1 MALYSAG
8 VEYGI
13 HCLLFLADEKGDSR
27 ESSVRTLAELQG
39 VPPELLAKVF
49 TRLAKAGLVAA
60 TEGVRGGFR
69 LARPANEISVLDV
82 VRAIDGDKSIFECR
96 EVRALRDLRRQPA
109 FLGDPQHLLDPRGDA
124 HRAEAH
130 GRSAGPADH
139 PRPGTPGGAYR
150 ATGVRRRSA
159 ALDGCQ
165 PGRTRRLPRLALGAY
180 GAAPQARFA
189 ENTIVDCGANRA
201 GVSPYPIARGRRR
214 AAAGPPQ
221 WPVTNLRD
229 R

>member
-96 EVRALRDLRRQPA
+96 EVRERCAIFEGNPPSWATRNTCSIHAVMLTAQKRMEEALGQQTILDLVRRVGRIAPPEFGEEVLRWMDA
-109 FLGDPQHLLDPRGDA
+109 SREGRG
-124 HRAEAH
+124 
-130 GRSAGPADH
+130 GPA
-139 PRPGTPGGAYR
+139 T
-150 ATGVRRRSA
+150 
-159 ALDGCQ
+159 
-165 PGRTRRLPRLALGAY
+165 GAY

-214 AAAGPPQ
+214 AAAGPLQ

>member
-96 EVRALRDLRRQPA
+96 EVRERCAIFEGNPPSWATRNTCSIHAVMLTAQKRMEEALGQQTILDL
-109 FLGDPQHLLDPRGDA
+109 
-124 HRAEAH
+124 
-130 GRSAGPADH
+130 
-139 PRPGTPGGAYR
+139 
-150 ATGVRRRSA
+150 VRRV
-159 ALDGCQ
+159 
-165 PGRTRRLPRLALGAY
+165 GRIAPPEFGEEVLRWMDASREGRGGPRLAPGAY

-201 GVSPYPIARGRRR
+201 GVSPPYRQRPPQS
-214 AAAGPPQ
+214 AAGPLQ

>member
-49 TRLAKAGLVAA
+49 TRQIELRMP
-60 TEGVRGGFR
+60 RG
-69 LARPANEISVLDV
+69 P
-82 VRAIDGDKSIFECR
+82 
-96 EVRALRDLRRQPA
+96 RALRDLRRQPA

-214 AAAGPPQ
+214 AAAGPLQ

>member
-96 EVRALRDLRRQPA
+96 EVRERCAIFEGNPPSWATRNTCSIHAVMLTAQKRMEEALAQQTILDL
-109 FLGDPQHLLDPRGDA
+109 
-124 HRAEAH
+124 
-130 GRSAGPADH
+130 
-139 PRPGTPGGAYR
+139 
-150 ATGVRRRSA
+150 VRRVGRIAPPEFGEEVLRWMDAAAPATSPWRIRS
-159 ALDGCQ
+159 
-165 PGRTRRLPRLALGAY
+165 
-180 GAAPQARFA
+180 GAA
-189 ENTIVDCGANRA
+189 
-201 GVSPYPIARGRRR
+201 SPFRGKHHCR
-214 AAAGPPQ
+214 
-221 WPVTNLRD
+221 LRC
-229 R
+229 

>member
-96 EVRALRDLRRQPA
+96 EVRERCAIFEGNPPSWATRNTCSIHAVMLTAQKRMEEAL
-109 FLGDPQHLLDPRGDA
+109 A
-124 HRAEAH
+124 HRPSSTWYAGWGVSRH
-130 GRSAGPADH
+130 RSSAKKCCAGWMPAGKDAAA
-139 PRPGTPGGAYR
+139 P
-150 ATGVRRRSA
+150 ATSPWRIRS
-159 ALDGCQ
+159 
-165 PGRTRRLPRLALGAY
+165 
-180 GAAPQARFA
+180 GAA
-189 ENTIVDCGANRA
+189 
-201 GVSPYPIARGRRR
+201 SPFRGKHHCR
-214 AAAGPPQ
+214 
-221 WPVTNLRD
+221 LRC
-229 R
+229 

>member
-96 EVRALRDLRRQPA
+96 EVRERCAIFEGNPPSWATRNTCSIHAVMLTAQKRMEEALAQQTILDLVRQ
-109 FLGDPQHLLDPRGDA
+109 L
-124 HRAEAH
+124 
-130 GRSAGPADH
+130 AD
-139 PRPGTPGGAYR
+139 GGL
-150 ATGVRRRSA
+150 TVVVSLHDLNHA
-159 ALDGCQ
+159 ACYAD
-165 PGRTRRLPRLALGAY
+165 RLALLAEGQLLAV
-180 GAAPQARFA
+180 GEPAAILTAVNLEAVYDTR
-189 ENTIVDCGANRA
+189 VV
-201 GVSPYPIARGRRR
+201 VSRHPLNHAPLVTPVPGCIREP
-214 AAAGPPQ
+214 AA
-221 WPVTNLRD
+221 
-229 R
+229 